1 MIFVDV
7 ILPFPLSDTYTFEVP
22 DSFQTI
28 EPGYR
33 VVVQFGKKKIY
44 TAIVYK
50 VHNVQPEGYIVKPL
64 IDVVDFRPIIN
75 NTQLKLWKWIAD
87 YYCCSLGEVT
97 NVALPSFLKLSS
109 ETIFV
114 STHSNFSK
122 DELSDQEYL
131 VFEALQLSEKLNLK
145 EIESILETKNIFP
158 VLNELLNRQ
167 VIEVHEELNEK
178 FKPKSVRFV
187 ELLSHEI
194 DYSSLK
200 NAKKQI
206 EVLHYLSKIYIADPQ
221 EKVLLKTLMSETA
234 CSYTSLKSLE
244 SKKLI
249 NVFDQEINRIEEFNL
264 ENKSTLNL
272 SDKQTLAYNQIN
284 EGFVDKDVVLLHG
297 VTASGKTE
305 IYIKLIQEALS
316 RNKQVLYLL
325 PEIALTAQIINRL
338 RLYFG
343 DSVGVYH
350 SKYNNHERLE
360 VWSDLSQG
368 KRFSVIIGT
377 RSSLFLPF
385 QNLGLIIVDEEHEN
399 SFKQYNP
406 NPRYHARDC
415 SVVLAKLSGA
425 KVLFGSATP
434 SIESYYNAKNNKYS
448 LVELHTRFN
457 NVKLPEVEII
467 DLKYLRHRKLLKSNF
482 SDQLL
487 DEIRKALYKKEQ
499 IIIFQNRRGFAPVSI
514 CKDCGWTAQ
523 CKSCDVSLTYHKHS
537 NLLKC
542 HYCGYSHAQVS
553 NCQTCGGTEIS
564 VKGMGTEKIE
574 EELSALMPDAR
585 IKRMDLDTTSK
596 KNSHQDIITNFENHN
611 IDILIGTQMV
621 TKGLDFDNVSIVG
634 VINADNMLNFPDFR
648 SHERSFD
655 LMVQVSGRAGRKDKQ
670 GKVIVQTYSADHE
683 IIDAVK
689 NSDFLKMYNS
699 QLAERKLFDYPPFFK
714 LIQITVSHRNNDIT
728 NQAARDLAIALKKS
742 FGSNVLGPE
751 YPLVSRV
758 KNKYLKNILLKIDS
772 NSSNSKVKLHL
783 LNLVSWL
790 NQQSSYKSV
799 RVIIDVDPI

>member
-1 MIFVDV
+1 VIFVDV

-22 DSFQTI
+22 DSFQSV
-28 EPGYR
+28 EAGYR

-50 VHNVQPEGYIVKPL
+50 VHGVQPEGFIVKSI
-64 IDVVDFRPIIN
+64 IDVVDFRPIVN
-75 NTQLKLWKWIAD
+75 DTQLRLWKWIAD
-87 YYCCSLGEVT
+87 YYCCSLGEVM

-114 STHSNFSK
+114 STQTDFSEK
-122 DELSDQEYL
+122 ELSDQEFL
-131 VFEALQLSEKLNLK
+131 IFEALQLSEKLSLK
-145 EIESILETKNIFP
+145 EIESILDTKNVFP
-158 VLNELLNRQ
+158 VINELINRQ
-167 VIEVHEELNEK
+167 IIEVQEELSEK
-178 FKPKSVRFV
+178 FKPKSIRFV
-187 ELLSHEI
+187 ELISEEI

-200 NAKKQI
+200 NAKKQVEI
-206 EVLHYLSKIYIADPQ
+206 LNYLSEIN
-221 EKVLLKTLMSETA
+221 EKVSLKKLISEIG
-234 CSYTSLKSLE
+234 CSYASLKSLE
-244 SKKLI
+244 SKEFI
-249 NVFDQEINRIEEFNL
+249 NIYSQEINRIEKFNL
-264 ENKSTLNL
+264 ENKSSLKL
-272 SDKQTLAYNQIN
+272 SDIQSLALEQIN
-284 EGFVDKDVVLLHG
+284 EGFSNKDVVLLHG

-305 IYIKLIQEALS
+305 IYIKLIQKALS
-316 RNKQVLYLL
+316 ENKQVLYLL

-343 DSVGVYH
+343 DNVGVYH

-415 SVVLAKLSGA
+415 SVVLANFSGA

-448 LVELHTRFN
+448 LVELHTRYN
-457 NVKLPEVEII
+457 NVKLPKVEII
-467 DLKYLRHRKLLKSNF
+467 DLKYLKHRKLLKSNF

-487 DEIRKALYKKEQ
+487 DEIGLALEKKEQ
-499 IIIFQNRRGFAPVSI
+499 VIIFQNRRGFAPVSI
-514 CKDCGWTAQ
+514 CQDCGWIAQ

-542 HYCGYSHAQVS
+542 HYCGYSNPQIS
-553 NCQTCGGTEIS
+553 SCQTCGSTEIS

-574 EELSALMPDAR
+574 EELGALMPKAR

-596 KNSHQDIITNFENHN
+596 KNSHQDIITNFENRN

-699 QLAERKLFDYPPFFK
+699 QLAERKLFDYPPYFK
-714 LIQITVSHRNNDIT
+714 LIQITVSHRNNDVT
-728 NQAARDLAIALKKS
+728 NQASRDLAIALRKS

-758 KNKYLKNILLKIDS
+758 KNKYLKNILLKIDNS
-772 NSSNSKVKLHL
+772 SSNSKVKSHL

-790 NQQSSYKSV
+790 NQQPSYKSV